1 MDVVK
6 LIRGIRNLKI
16 FNKVSGLSEHNKFLI
31 KNSNKNV
38 IDLDNSIDEKEE
50 Y

>member
-1 MDVVK
+1 MQVEKEMDIVK

-16 FNKVSGLSEHNKFLI
+16 FNKVNGLSDFNKFMI

-38 IDLDNSIDEKEE
+38 IDLDN
-50 Y
+50 